1 MKSCR
6 SAARFAKPQKFLIKN
21 KKERMGKA
29 AGRSG
34 TAKAAGAVCG
44 LFAAVEPS
52 EFNGAVVHAIEDQL
66 EGGFF

>member
-1 MKSCR
+1 
-6 SAARFAKPQKFLIKN
+6 
-21 KKERMGKA
+21 MGKA